1 MSEGE
6 RDNAGVI
13 APPPL
18 IYLIAFFAAWA
29 VERKFHHHFPILPDE
44 SGQWLGY
51 ILIAAGLIASGVAF
65 LQFMRARTA
74 VIPYWPATQVV
85 STGVYRFT
93 RNPMYVGATLMY
105 VGGAFVINSFWPLLL
120 LPLVLALMQRG
131 VIYREEA
138 YLERKFG
145 AEYLAYKERVRRWL

>member
-18 IYLIAFFAAWA
+18 IYLLAFFAAWA
-29 VERKFHHHFPILPDE
+29 AERKFHHHIPILPDE
-44 SGQWLGY
+44 SGKWLGY
-51 ILIAAGLIASGVAF
+51 ILIAVGLTVDIVAF
-65 LQFMRARTA
+65 LQFMRAKTA
-74 VIPYWPATQVV
+74 VIPYRPATHVV
-85 STGVYRFT
+85 SNGVYRFT

-105 VGGAFVINSFWPLLL
+105 VGGAFAINSYLPLLL
-120 LPLVLALMQRG
+120 LPLVLVLMQRG